1 MRILFLA
8 RRYPPCVGGIETCCY
23 QLYTRLSPRISMRL
37 VALRRQSLLHLAW
50 FLPWCLWVGFW
61 ALLLRRVD
69 TVYFSDGVVSALA
82 PLLRPFSRAR
92 FVLTLYGL
100 ELTYRNP
107 VARWLM
113 RRGAHTCDRVAVIS
127 QHTRDLALQAG
138 VPEAKVALIYVG
150 VEPMMLP
157 EERCRELRE
166 RFAREHGVELGRER
180 VLLNYGRLVRRKGV
194 AAFLEKGMPLL
205 EPDIR
210 LIIGGRGPEAQRLLQ
225 VRQDQG
231 LEGRVLFLGPLE
243 DETAAML
250 RQSADLFLMPN
261 VPTPGDVEGF
271 GMTHLESMYAGLP
284 VVAFAVDALVESTR
298 RGGYLIPAGQ
308 YQAFADQIHAYYAL
322 SAEER
327 QAKKEEARAY
337 VRAEYSWEQTARQYL
352 DLFTGRN

>member
-23 QLYTRLSPRISMRL
+23 QLYTRLSPQASVQL

-50 FLPWCLWVGFW
+50 FLPWCLWVSFW

-69 TVYFSDGVVSALA
+69 AVYFSDGVVSALA

-107 VARWLM
+107 AARWLM
-113 RRGAHTCDRVAVIS
+113 RRGARACDWVAVIS
-127 QHTRDLALQAG
+127 QHTRELALQAG
-138 VPEAKVALIYVG
+138 VPEARVVLIYVG
-150 VEPMMLP
+150 VEPLVLS

-166 RFAREHGVELGRER
+166 QFAHQHGVQLGQER
-180 VLLNYGRLVRRKGV
+180 VLLNYGRLVPRKGV
-194 AAFLEKGMPLL
+194 AAFLKQGIPLL
-205 EPDIR
+205 DPDIK
-210 LIIGGRGPEAQRLLQ
+210 LVIGGRGPEAERLQQ
-225 VRQDQG
+225 VRRDQG
-231 LEGRVLFLGPLE
+231 LEGRVLILGPLA
-243 DETAAML
+243 DETVAML

-298 RGGYLIPAGQ
+298 SGGYLIPAGQ

-322 SAEER
+322 DPAQR
-327 QAKKEEARAY
+327 RAKADEARAY
-337 VRAEYSWEQTARQYL
+337 VRAEYSWARAACQYL
-352 DLFTGRN
+352 DLFTGRS